1 MLRRSKDSTHIK
13 YLEQSLAPPK
23 PEECHHYLHVVNR
36 GPVQQAVVAA
46 AVHLRLG
53 VLPYLPVIWIS
64 DYNCRQALHIHPN
77 PSLPGSEFPPHPRFL
92 LFPALFGMDFL
103 FPWHPTACI
112 QEGSLK
118 IQVSSNKCSS
128 MITIHIPFLFPQK
141 FPLSPILLPPTPS
154 PYIKPL
160 IQGSR
165 TTPLLSRALALRG
178 MSGCPTPSFLE
189 SVGVPFSHN
198 RILTQATSIPF
209 A

>member
-1 MLRRSKDSTHIK
+1 MRILIFREIEYLSKGKQVSEQMTQDSGHLMPRSRYFPLYSWPWVPI
-13 YLEQSLAPPK
+13 L
-23 PEECHHYLHVVNR
+23 
-36 GPVQQAVVAA
+36 
-46 AVHLRLG
+46 
-53 VLPYLPVIWIS
+53 LPFP
-64 DYNCRQALHIHPN
+64 H
-77 PSLPGSEFPPHPRFL
+77 PPHPRFL
-92 LFPALFGMDFL
+92 LFPALFGMNFL

-118 IQVSSNKCSS
+118 IQVSSNKRSS

-165 TTPLLSRALALRG
+165 TTLLLSHALALRG

-198 RILTQATSIPF
+198 RILTQATSIPS

>member
-1 MLRRSKDSTHIK
+1 MLRTSKDSTHIK

-92 LFPALFGMDFL
+92 YLSFSFSPPPPPMRLHRIQPVPLTSSHSNTAGSRRSFRSQGSHRAAALF
-103 FPWHPTACI
+103 W
-112 QEGSLK
+112 Q
-118 IQVSSNKCSS
+118 
-128 MITIHIPFLFPQK
+128 
-141 FPLSPILLPPTPS
+141 LS
-154 PYIKPL
+154 
-160 IQGSR
+160 
-165 TTPLLSRALALRG
+165 
-178 MSGCPTPSFLE
+178 
-189 SVGVPFSHN
+189 
-198 RILTQATSIPF
+198 
-209 A
+209 